1 MNILLDT
8 HIAVWAITDD
18 PRLSARAREIIL
30 DPDNSIYI
38 SAVST
43 LEVNNKR
50 KSKKNNLEFTTEEFI
65 ESCNDAGYI
74 QLPLQSKHLQIENT
88 LKWGGSGEE
97 HKDPY
102 GRLLLAQAK
111 AENLRLMTHD
121 QMISLFDEKCILE
134 V

>member
-8 HIAVWAITDD
+8 HIAIWAITDD
-18 PRLSARAREIIL
+18 PRLSQKARELIMDEGNNIF
-30 DPDNSIYI
+30 I

-50 KSKKNNLEFTTEEFI
+50 KSKSNNLEFTTAQFI
-65 ESCNDAGYI
+65 ECCEEAGYI
-74 QLPLQSKHLQIENT
+74 QLPLQSRHFIAENS
-88 LKWGGSGEE
+88 LEWGGDGPE

-102 GRLLLAQAK
+102 DRLLLAQAK
-111 AENLRLMTHD
+111 AENYHIMTHD
-121 QMISLFDEKCILE
+121 SMIPLFKEKCIIS

>member
-18 PRLSARAREIIL
+18 PRLSKKAREIIL
-30 DPDNSIYI
+30 DPDNSLYI

-50 KSKKNNLEFTTEEFI
+50 KSKKNNLEFTTDEFI
-65 ESCNDAGYI
+65 ESCEGAGYI
-74 QLPLQSKHLQIENT
+74 QLPLQSKHLSAENT
-88 LKWGGSGEE
+88 LKWGGEGEE

-102 GRLLLAQAK
+102 DRLLLAQAK
-111 AENLRLMTHD
+111 AENRHLMTHD
-121 QMISLFDEKCILE
+121 KMICLFDEKCILD

>member
-65 ESCNDAGYI
+65 ES
-74 QLPLQSKHLQIENT
+74 
-88 LKWGGSGEE
+88 
-97 HKDPY
+97 
-102 GRLLLAQAK
+102 
-111 AENLRLMTHD
+111 
-121 QMISLFDEKCILE
+121 
-134 V
+134 

>member
-18 PRLSARAREIIL
+18 TRLSMRAREIIL

-38 SAVST
+38 NAVST
-43 LEVNNKR
+43 LEINNKR
-50 KSKKNNLEFTTEEFI
+50 KSKKNNLEFTTDEFI
-65 ESCNDAGYI
+65 ENCESAGYI
-74 QLPLQSKHLQIENT
+74 QLPLQSQHLKVENT
-88 LKWGGSGEE
+88 LRWGGSGEE

-102 GRLLLAQAK
+102 DRLLLAQAK
-111 AENLRLMTHD
+111 AENLCLMTHD
-121 QMISLFDEKCILE
+121 AMICLFDEKCILE

>member
-18 PRLSARAREIIL
+18 PRLSEKARELIL
-30 DPDNSIYI
+30 DPDNSIYW

-50 KSKKNNLEFTTEEFI
+50 KSKHNNLDFTTADFIDSCIAAGFI
-65 ESCNDAGYI
+65 E
-74 QLPLQSKHLQIENT
+74 LPL
-88 LKWGGSGEE
+88 
-97 HKDPY
+97 
-102 GRLLLAQAK
+102 
-111 AENLRLMTHD
+111 
-121 QMISLFDEKCILE
+121 LFQEKCVLS